1 MYEGSKITFFNL
13 KLHGGWLVHDGWF
26 SLNFQLSA
34 VKEIFVLHLAFDQ
47 SELEVCDKSSTQCR
61 ENEKERA
68 KIVSDDQEKS
78 LKELKHY
85 FGFVACS
92 GSVHST

>member
-1 MYEGSKITFFNL
+1 MMI
-13 KLHGGWLVHDGWF
+13 GWLVHDDGWF
-26 SLNFQLSA
+26 SLNSQLSA

-68 KIVSDDQEKS
+68 KIVSDDQETS
-78 LKELKHY
+78 LEEFKPRA
-85 FGFVACS
+85 FDFIACS

>member
-1 MYEGSKITFFNL
+1 MV
-13 KLHGGWLVHDGWF
+13 GWLVGWLAHDGWF

-61 ENEKERA
+61 ENEKEKERA

-78 LKELKHY
+78 LKEFKHY
-85 FGFVACS
+85 FGFVACG

>member
-1 MYEGSKITFFNL
+1 MMI
-13 KLHGGWLVHDGWF
+13 GWLVHDDGWF

-78 LKELKHY
+78 LEEFKPRA
-85 FGFVACS
+85 FGFLACG

>member
-1 MYEGSKITFFNL
+1 ML
-13 KLHGGWLVHDGWF
+13 VGWLVGWLAHDGWF

-61 ENEKERA
+61 ENEKEKERA

-78 LKELKHY
+78 MKEFKPRA
-85 FGFVACS
+85 FGFLPCS
-92 GSVHST
+92 GSLHST